1 MKLKSAK
8 FWLKVLAVAIA
19 GIALVCT
26 YVVATGGMM
35 SREAS
40 ESYEVSKD
48 ITSLQFETVRAQV
61 TYLPT
66 EDRPQLQVHAKAW
79 LSEPIDLSKRLL
91 IQAEGTVLTVKET
104 PFESTFFGFFP
115 QPYEMTITAYVPE
128 AVYQSITGGTP

>member
-1 MKLKSAK
+1 MRVKSAK
-8 FWLKVLAVAIA
+8 FWLKVLAIAVA

-40 ESYEVSKD
+40 ESYEIKE
-48 ITSLQFETVRAQV
+48 ITSLQFDTMRAQV
-61 TYLPT
+61 ICLPT
-66 EDRPQLQVHAKAW
+66 EDTPQLQVYAKAW

-91 IQAEGTVLTVKET
+91 MKTEGTVLTVKEI

-128 AVYQSITGGTP
+128 AVYQSMTGGTP

>member
-8 FWLKVLAVAIA
+8 FWLKVLAVAVA

-40 ESYEVSKD
+40 ESYEIKD
-48 ITSLQFETVRAQV
+48 ITSLQFDTVRAQV

-66 EDRPQLQVHAKAW
+66 EDTQQLQVYAKAW
-79 LSEPIDLSKRLL
+79 LSEPIDLSKRLSMKT
-91 IQAEGTVLTVKET
+91 EGTVLTVKEI